1 VTPSTRRRRFSLSA
15 VLCCLLLARAG
26 VADEA
31 EAEGLFKEGLEAMR
45 AGNYD
50 AACPKIRESHRLD
63 PLPGVL
69 FTLAECEAAAG
80 RSATAI
86 QLYQEF
92 VNSLTSLP
100 SDRRDQFDERRRM
113 ALDKVTA
120 LSALAPEI
128 TVDVA
133 NGAPGDL
140 VVKRNDMVIEASAYG
155 VGKKVDQGDYV
166 VSAEL
171 KGKQVWERRF
181 KLQERDRA
189 RIEVPWP
196 IPKSGSEEPEPPVK
210 ITPAPAPEEPEKK
223 PLSKTWMYV
232 SGGVG
237 AAGLATGIVAGLIAM
252 GKKGDIEDNCP
263 NRQCNAVGRDAVDSG
278 QSAATISS
286 IGFAVGIAGAGAT
299 VALFFLTKDPPRD
312 EGARAPAWRGLSPN
326 VAVSDRGGAIGL
338 RGSF

>member
-1 VTPSTRRRRFSLSA
+1 M
-15 VLCCLLLARAG
+15 
-26 VADEA
+26 ADEPDA
-31 EAEGLFKEGLEAMR
+31 ESLFKEGLEAMR
-45 AGNYD
+45 AGDYQS
-50 AACPKIRESHRLD
+50 ACPKIRESHRLD
-63 PLPGVL
+63 PLPGAL

-80 RSATAI
+80 RTATSI

-133 NGAPGDL
+133 AGAPSDL
-140 VVKRNDMVIEASAYG
+140 VVKRNGEVVESSAYG
-155 VGKKVDQGDYV
+155 VGKKVDQGEYT

-171 KGKQVWERRF
+171 KNKQVWERRF
-181 KLQERDRA
+181 KVQERDRA

-196 IPKSGSEEPEPPVK
+196 IPKAGSAEPETPVK
-210 ITPAPAPEEPEKK
+210 IAPAPPPEEPKSK
-223 PLSKTWMYV
+223 PLPKTWMYV
-232 SGGVG
+232 SGGIG

-252 GKKGDIEDNCP
+252 GKKSDIEDNCP

-299 VALFFLTKDPPRD
+299 VALFFLTRSDDEPPKD
-312 EGARAPAWRGLSPN
+312 AAAWRG
-326 VAVSDRGGAIGL
+326 VAPAVAISNRGGAVGL

>member
-1 VTPSTRRRRFSLSA
+1 
-15 VLCCLLLARAG
+15 
-26 VADEA
+26 
-31 EAEGLFKEGLEAMR
+31 
-45 AGNYD
+45 
-50 AACPKIRESHRLD
+50 
-63 PLPGVL
+63 
-69 FTLAECEAAAG
+69 
-80 RSATAI
+80 
-86 QLYQEF
+86 
-92 VNSLTSLP
+92 LP

-133 NGAPGDL
+133 SGAPSGL
-140 VVKRNDMVIEASAYG
+140 VVKRNDVVVEPSAYG
-155 VGKKVDQGDYV
+155 VGKKVDQGDYA

-171 KGKQVWERRF
+171 DGKQVWERRF

-196 IPKSGSEEPEPPVK
+196 IPKTGSEEPAPPVK
-210 ITPAPAPEEPEKK
+210 ITPAPAAEDTPSK
-223 PLSKTWMYV
+223 PLPKTWMYV
-232 SGGVG
+232 SGGVA
-237 AAGLATGIVAGLIAM
+237 AAGLATGVVAGLIAM

-263 NRQCNAVGRDAVDSG
+263 NRQCNSVGRDAVDSG
-278 QSAATISS
+278 QSAALVRS

-312 EGARAPAWRGLSPN
+312 AAKWHGLSPD
-326 VAVSDRGGAIGL
+326 VALSERGGAIGV

>member
-1 VTPSTRRRRFSLSA
+1 MTPSCRRRRLSLA
-15 VLCCLLLARAG
+15 AALGCVLLARAG
-26 VADEA
+26 IAEESEA
-31 EAEGLFKEGLEAMR
+31 ENLFKEGLEAMR
-45 AGNYD
+45 AGNYE

-80 RSATAI
+80 RSASAI

-92 VNSLTSLP
+92 VTSLTSLS
-100 SDRRDQFDERRRM
+100 SDRRDQFDERRRL

-133 NGAPGDL
+133 PGAPSDL
-140 VVKRNDMVIEASAYG
+140 VVKRNDVVIESSAYG

-171 KGKQVWERRF
+171 KGKPVWERRF

-196 IPKSGSEEPEPPVK
+196 IPKSGAEEEPVK
-210 ITPAPAPEEPEKK
+210 ITPAPPPAPEEPKSK
-223 PLSKTWMYV
+223 PLPRTWMYV
-232 SGGVG
+232 SGGIG
-237 AAGLATGIVAGLIAM
+237 AAGLATGVVAGLIAM

-263 NRQCNAVGRDAVDSG
+263 NRQCNAVGKDAVDSG
-278 QSAATISS
+278 QSAAMVSS

-299 VALFFLTKDPPRD
+299 VALFFLTRDDPPKDTATWHR
-312 EGARAPAWRGLSPN
+312 LSPA
-326 VAVSDRGGAIGL
+326 VAVSERGGAIGL